1 MVTKKLVERS
11 ARVSR
16 ALKMRNILNV
26 LKLNPSEPIKDSG
39 RLGLLHGRVGDC
51 PSEQHQEAFFGN
63 ICVILR
69 NPLQTKPY

>member
-1 MVTKKLVERS
+1 MVTKKVVERS

-39 RLGLLHGRVGDC
+39 RLGLLHGALATVLL
-51 PSEQHQEAFFGN
+51 PNN
-63 ICVILR
+63 IKRPFSAISV
-69 NPLQTKPY
+69 